1 MRLVLRVGITA
12 VAFWLATAL
21 YPQALRLE
29 GPRTLLLAGVTLG
42 LVNAVVRPAVLLL
55 TLPLNLLTL
64 GLFTLVV
71 NTLMLSL
78 VAWVLG
84 IPHGG
89 FWSLLV
95 LSVLVS
101 VSSVAV
107 SKLLAA

>member
-1 MRLVLRVGITA
+1 MRFVVRVGVTA
-12 VAFWLATAL
+12 VALWLATAL
-21 YPQALRLE
+21 HPQALRLE
-29 GPRTLLLAGVTLG
+29 SPRTLLLAAVTLG

-71 NTLMLSL
+71 NTLMLYL
-78 VAWVLG
+78 VAWTLG

-89 FWSLLV
+89 FWDLLV

-101 VSSVAV
+101 LTSVAV
-107 SKLLAA
+107 SKLLAV